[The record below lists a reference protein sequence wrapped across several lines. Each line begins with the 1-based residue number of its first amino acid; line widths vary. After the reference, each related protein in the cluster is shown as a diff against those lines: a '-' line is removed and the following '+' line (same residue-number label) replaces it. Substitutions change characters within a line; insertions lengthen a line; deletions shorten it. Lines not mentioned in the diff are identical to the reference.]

1 MPRYFFDTRDDE
13 RLMSDDIGLEL
24 PDVPAAARAAARSL
38 AELALDVI
46 PDCSERCLGVEVRDE
61 NDDQILTTEL
71 TFRAALL
78 KQQAA

>member
-46 PDCSERCLGVEVRDE
+46 PGCSERCLGVEVRDE

-71 TFRAALL
+71 TFRAVLL
-78 KQQAA
+78 KQHAA